1 MLTDK
6 IQIYWGNGVGRSAAA
21 MGMGLRYV
29 CAGKNVMVVC
39 FLKGKDILKQ
49 DYLKRLEPEL
59 KVFSFDKFDRC
70 YNDLSEEEKKEEQIH
85 IRNGLGFA
93 RKVLVTEECDVL
105 ILDEILNLVHMG
117 IISEE
122 DVIALLSS
130 VSDQTILIMTG
141 AHRNDRLGECASRIT
156 EISTVKEP
164 E

>member
-70 YNDLSEEEKKEEQIH
+70 YNDLSEEEKKEMIGYLKRVEQN
-85 IRNGLGFA
+85 IRGSKEN
-93 RKVLVTEECDVL
+93 
-105 ILDEILNLVHMG
+105 
-117 IISEE
+117 
-122 DVIALLSS
+122 
-130 VSDQTILIMTG
+130 
-141 AHRNDRLGECASRIT
+141 RLQ
-156 EISTVKEP
+156 
-164 E
+164 